1 MHAGAASVVAS
12 LQEVDDRATAELMQL
27 FYANMLE
34 RGMKTSE
41 ALRAAQNTI
50 RKRPEWRSPH
60 YWAAFTLQGES
71 QIIKPQIEQRS
82 KTTRL
87 LSAAKIYVPVIGVL
101 LIALT
106 WWLIHLRKFRKVT

>member
-12 LQEVDDRATAELMQL
+12 LWEVDDRATAELMQL

-50 RKRPEWRSPH
+50 RQRPEWRSPH

-71 QIIKPQIEQRS
+71 QIIKP
-82 KTTRL
+82 KTENPRV
-87 LSAAKIYVPVIGVL
+87 LSYAKIYVPAIGLL
-101 LIALT
+101 LIVLT
-106 WWLIHLRKFRKVT
+106 WWLLRLRKFRKAT